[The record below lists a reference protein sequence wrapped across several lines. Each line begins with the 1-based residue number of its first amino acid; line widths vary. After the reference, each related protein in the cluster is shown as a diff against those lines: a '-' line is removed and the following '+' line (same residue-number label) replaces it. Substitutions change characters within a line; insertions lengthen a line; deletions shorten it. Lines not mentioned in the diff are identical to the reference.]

1 MSWRIYWPGIPQLVI
16 RLEIAKN
23 SNTQHSST
31 RETPI
36 IKHKTLRALLL
47 LLLWSLDN
55 SILLGVLFG
64 NRFYQRFYRL
74 RQRLPLVRRM
84 KIEINP
90 AQWARRVILT
100 QNDGDML
107 VQSYTVS
114 KLRPAAFVSLD
125 RLVQQRNQRGFKF
138 FRDFV
143 DANDIPVIGTHRFQ
157 EFRSERFDGH
167 KKIIATVSPKVK

>member
-1 MSWRIYWPGIPQLVI
+1 
-16 RLEIAKN
+16 
-23 SNTQHSST
+23 
-31 RETPI
+31 
-36 IKHKTLRALLL
+36 
-47 LLLWSLDN
+47 
-55 SILLGVLFG
+55 
-64 NRFYQRFYRL
+64 
-74 RQRLPLVRRM
+74 M

-90 AQWARRVILT
+90 AQWAGRIILT

-107 VQSYTVS
+107 VQSYTVP

-143 DANDIPVIGTHRFQ
+143 DANDIPVIGAHRFQ

-167 KKIIATVSPKVK
+167 KKIIATPPPKVK

>member
-1 MSWRIYWPGIPQLVI
+1 MTISWPIYWPGIPQLVI

-23 SNTQHSST
+23 SNPQPST
-31 RETPI
+31 TKEAPI
-36 IKHKTLRALLL
+36 IEHKSLRD
-47 LLLWSLDN
+47 LLLWSLDL
-55 SILLGVLFG
+55 LLGLLFG

-167 KKIIATVSPKVK
+167 